1 MMDVRCPYGSMSGT
15 GTGIWGVFS
24 LVWVPSMDLYEHSA
38 LDGEGLPQRTG
49 RRKVEAGRP
58 VALTRLARV

>member
-1 MMDVRCPYGSMSGT
+1 MIDAECPYRSKCGT
-15 GTGIWGVFS
+15 CTGISGVFS

-38 LDGEGLPQRTG
+38 FLDPQRTG

-58 VALTRLARV
+58 VAFTRLARV